1 MESEDDEGE
10 DPDAMKNVGE
20 LIHLFQRGTKSVCAK
35 KGFSTALCM
44 LHDLERHLGTIWSQE
59 KAQLRQAPIEH
70 FFCS

>member
-1 MESEDDEGE
+1 MGRR

-20 LIHLFQRGTKSVCAK
+20 LIDLVQWGTMFCAK

-44 LHDLERHLGTIWSQE
+44 LHDLEGHLDTIWSQE

-70 FFCS
+70 FSSS